1 MRRQNTETLDQV
13 IQRYI
18 KSIGA
23 EPKIMEIRVKN
34 SWDEVMGTAIA
45 QQTKSIFLRGKV
57 LFVKIQSPIVKAELS
72 MLKQSILLRMNEAVG
87 EGTLTEIRF
96 I

>member
-1 MRRQNTETLDQV
+1 MRRQNTETLEQV

-23 EPKIMEIRVKN
+23 EQKILEIRVKN
-34 SWDEVMGTAIA
+34 SWEELMGTGIS
-45 QQTKSIFLRGKV
+45 QQTKSIFLKGKV
-57 LFVKIQSPIVKAELS
+57 LFIKIQSPIVKAELS
-72 MLKQSILLRMNEAVG
+72 MLKQNILQRMEEAVG
-87 EGTLTEIRF
+87 EGSITEIRF